1 MPYLGGGLPVLDED
15 GNGQPVLTGFEES
28 RTLAFRSLD
37 GINLIPFTGDEYI
50 ARWGVGGIE
59 LPPRELVEEET
70 QGEDGSQPDEVK
82 VLARTWSMPLRIGS
96 NSGHRDFLGKRANV
110 RQLLNHRGVDYR
122 AHGGTFDLVAES
134 VLGERALRSMYGSGW
149 EGNWEKATSGSYF
162 ETVPLVCRSPRPYW
176 TSERWA
182 TPPIMRPTGLP
193 WFGSWPPVLSAS
205 RTLGADITVVV
216 SGDADPWPKIQAG
229 GYAPSLEVSGPGL
242 YVLIPDGL
250 AAGETFS
257 IDTYPP
263 NRYPLFNGQLDWNRV
278 ATPRRWAPVPPG
290 DNVFNIDLGAAGADA
305 WAVVSGPTLW
315 ETPW

>member
-1 MPYLGGGLPVLDED
+1 MPYLGGIPVVDED
-15 GNGQPVLTGFEES
+15 GNGQPVLNGFEDS

-37 GINLIPFTGDEYI
+37 GVTLISFTGDEYI
-50 ARWGVGGIE
+50 PRTGITGFGI
-59 LPPRELVEEET
+59 PPREIVEEES
-70 QGEDGSQPDEVK
+70 QGEDGAQIPEIK
-82 VLARTWSMPLRIGS
+82 VLPRTWSMPLRIGS
-96 NSGHRDFLGKRANV
+96 NSGHRDFLAKSGAVRA
-110 RQLLNHRGVDYR
+110 LLNHRGVDYTT
-122 AHGGTFDLVAES
+122 HGGTFDVVANS
-134 VLGERALRSMYGSGW
+134 VLGERALRSAYASGW
-149 EGNWEKATSGSYF
+149 EGNWDKATSSSYF
-162 ETVPLVCRSPRPYW
+162 ETVPLVGRSVRPYW

-205 RTLGADITVVV
+205 RTLGAEITVAVA
-216 SGDADPWPKIQAG
+216 GDASPWPKIEAG
-229 GYAPSLEVSGPGL
+229 GFAPSIEISGPGL

-263 NRYPLFNGQLDWNRV
+263 NRFPYFNGQLDWSRV
-278 ATPRRWAPVPPG
+278 ASPRRWAPVPPG
-290 DNVFNIDLGAAGADA
+290 DNQFNIDLGTAGATA